1 MNTTATRHHPIFARV
16 YAFMS
21 RFGREQVGRYRHEL
35 VEGISGRVLELGAGN
50 GDSFVHYPAAVRELV
65 AIEPEPYLRKL
76 ALAAAASVPIP
87 ISVQDG
93 LGEHLPF
100 ADGSFDVVVVSLVLC
115 SVADPARTLAE
126 LHRVTKPNGEL
137 RFFEHVRSGT
147 PVAALLQ
154 RTLDRTRIWPF
165 LAGGCHCAR
174 DTITQIELL
183 FTVERVREVSMVPP
197 WATANPFVI
206 GLARRAGPASPNT
219 KRR

>member
-1 MNTTATRHHPIFARV
+1 MNTTTTQHHPIFARV

-21 RFGREQVGRYRHEL
+21 RFGRELLEGYRHDL
-35 VEGISGRVLELGAGN
+35 MDGTSGRVLELGAGK
-50 GDSFVHYPAAVRELV
+50 GDSFVHYPTAVREVV

-76 ALAAAASVPIP
+76 ALAAAGSAPVP

-93 LGEHLPF
+93 VGEDLKF
-100 ADGSFDVVVVSLVLC
+100 ADCSFDAVVVSLVLC

-126 LHRVTKPNGEL
+126 LYRVTKPNGEL
-137 RFFEHVRSGT
+137 RFLEHVRSGT
-147 PVAALLQ
+147 PGMALVQ

-183 FTVERVREVSMVPP
+183 FTIERVREVSATRQ
-197 WATANPFVI
+197 WAPVTPVVV
-206 GLARRAGPASPNT
+206 GVARRAGPARPT
-219 KRR
+219 QR